1 MMKNLSTT
9 ILLLLTVL
17 YSYSQ
22 NNNLN
27 KKISVSFNN
36 ITLTDAFVQIEKKSD
51 ISFAYNSS
59 LKELKQKI
67 TKKYSEK
74 PVNYILDDILKNTS
88 LEYKLIGNKIT
99 IYKKKQKSSSITI
112 SGYIYDTKNG
122 EVLIGCSIY
131 DPVNK
136 MGATTNVYGFYSLT
150 VPKNKNNTI
159 VFSFIGYESQKIDL
173 SVLKNKQDI
182 RLVPVLNELAEVVV
196 STTRIN
202 DKVISN
208 KMSVIKLNTKEINS
222 IPAIG
227 GEVDVLKAI
236 TLLPGVKQGVDGSS
250 GFYVRGGGPDQN
262 LILLD
267 GVPLYNPY
275 HLWGFLSTFNSDA
288 INNIE
293 ITKGAFP
300 ARYGG
305 RLSAVLDIT
314 TKDGNNQKWQKDIT
328 IGLLS
333 AKASVSGPLVKDKSS
348 IMVSARRTYADLIVV
363 PILKMQNSHKDVKT
377 KQGYNFT
384 DFNLKYNYKLT
395 KNDRLFVS
403 GFYSKDKYYY
413 ETKVE
418 NIYEEATTSENTQ
431 KNQGWGNIVGSVRWN
446 HIFGDKLFLNT
457 TAYYSSY
464 DYYTN
469 NFYNSTSTNTD
480 FMPNKKNSIEFV
492 SKIDDIAIKQD
503 YHYYPNNKHKI
514 KFGIGGIYH
523 AFNPGVTAYFSETDK
538 QTIDNSTGNKK
549 TNATELSVYVEDDF
563 KLNSFIGINAGLHTS
578 GFIIQNTKYISLQPR
593 LSTRFLINENLSFKL
608 GYAKM
613 TQYIHLLTSSGLTQ
627 ASDLWISST
636 DSIKPQQS
644 HQISL
649 GSAFIVAKQYQVEID
664 AYYKT
669 MSELIDYRDG
679 ASFLSSGN
687 WDDKIAS
694 GSGYSYGME
703 LFIKKTKGKLTGWLG
718 YTLSWTNRQFKDINF
733 GKEYPYK
740 YDRRHDISLVGM
752 YKLNKKWSLNGSWVF
767 YTGNAVS
774 VPTSTHSVPGYD
786 GQHHSWSSFPT
797 PYSTEGADIASAGI
811 IESYTARNNYRLP
824 VYHRLDISAT
834 RIFQKEKSKHELN
847 FGLTNLYNKM
857 NPSFYKISH
866 ERNLST
872 GEAERKYYTTTLFP
886 LMPTI
891 SYKVSF

>member
-1 MMKNLSTT
+1 MKKSSIV
-9 ILLLLTVL
+9 ILLLLSVL

-22 NNNLN
+22 NNNLDT
-27 KKISVSFNN
+27 KISIRFDDIAIV
-36 ITLTDAFVQIEKKSD
+36 DAFVQIEKKAN
-51 ISFAYNSS
+51 ISFAYNSN

-67 TKKYSEK
+67 TKEYSNK
-74 PVNYILDDILKNTS
+74 PINYILDDILKNTS

-99 IYKKKQKSSSITI
+99 IYKNPKKSSITV
-112 SGYIYDTKNG
+112 SGYVFDANNG

-136 MGATTNVYGFYSLT
+136 IGVTSNVYGFFSLT
-150 VPKNKNNTI
+150 VPNDSSNSI

-173 SVLKNKQDI
+173 SVLQNKQNI
-182 RLVPVLNELAEVVV
+182 RLVPAQNELAEVVI
-196 STTRIN
+196 SGSHTN

-208 KMSVIKLNTKEINS
+208 KMSMIKLNTKEINS

-305 RLSAVLDIT
+305 RLSSVLDIT

-333 AKASVSGPLVKDKSS
+333 AKASVSGPLIKDKSS
-348 IMVSARRTYADLIVV
+348 IMISARRTYADLIVV
-363 PILKMQNSHKDVKT
+363 PILMMQNSYKDAKT

-395 KNDRLFVS
+395 ENNKLFVS

-413 ETKVE
+413 ENKVE
-418 NIYEEATTSENTQ
+418 DKYEEATTSENTQ
-431 KNQGWGNIVGSVRWN
+431 ENQGWGNIVGSVRWN
-446 HIFGDKLFLNT
+446 HIFGKKLFLNT
-457 TAYYSSY
+457 TTYYSSY
-464 DYYTN
+464 NYYTN
-469 NFYNSTSTNTD
+469 SSYNSTSTNTD
-480 FMPNKKNSIEFV
+480 FMPNQKNSIEFA
-492 SKIDDIAIKQD
+492 SRIDDISIKQD
-503 YHYYPNNKHKI
+503 YDYYPNHNHKI

-523 AFNPGVTAYFSETDK
+523 TFNPNVTAYYSGTEK
-538 QTIDNSTGNKK
+538 QTIDNTIGNGKIR
-549 TNATELSVYVEDDF
+549 ATEFSFYAEDDF
-563 KLNSFIGINAGLHTS
+563 NLNSFIGINAGLHAS
-578 GFIIQNTKYISLQPR
+578 GFIVQNTKYISLQPR

-613 TQYIHLLTSSGLTQ
+613 TQYVHLLTSSGLTQ
-627 ASDLWISST
+627 SSDLWIPST
-636 DSIKPQQS
+636 DSIKPEQA
-644 HQISL
+644 HQFSI
-649 GSAFIVAKQYQVEID
+649 GSAFTVAKQFQVEID

-669 MSELIDYRDG
+669 MYNLIEYRDG
-679 ASFLSSGN
+679 ASFLTSGDWEKKTSSG
-687 WDDKIAS
+687 K
-694 GSGYSYGME
+694 GYSYGVE
-703 LFIKKTKGKLTGWLG
+703 FFIKKTAGKLTGWFG
-718 YTLSWTNRQFKDINF
+718 YTLSWTNRQFDEINF
-733 GKEYPYK
+733 GEEYPYK

-752 YKLNKKWSLNGSWVF
+752 YKFNKKWALNGSWVF
-767 YTGNAVS
+767 YTGNAIS
-774 VPTSTHSVPGYD
+774 LPTSTYPEPGYD
-786 GQHHSWSSFPT
+786 GQFHSWSSFPT
-797 PYSTEGADIASAGI
+797 PYSTEGSDISSSGI
-811 IESYTARNNYRLP
+811 IESYTRRNNYRLP
-824 VYHRLDISAT
+824 AYHRLDVSAT
-834 RIFQKEKSKHELN
+834 RTFQKEKSKHELS
-847 FGLTNLYNKM
+847 FGLTNLYNRM
-857 NPSFYKISH
+857 NPSFYYISH
-866 ERNLST
+866 EKDIDT
-872 GEAERKYYTTTLFP
+872 GASKRVFYTITLFP